1 MRSSAAPIRAV
12 RHGGDAAM
20 SELLVGLG
28 RLRLPEFTLV
38 EQHFAASPA
47 IDIPAAVRAQ
57 LARPEIAK
65 RLRAGATAALAVGSR
80 GIRDLRP
87 LVTSLVAELR
97 ARGLT
102 VIIVPAMGSHGG
114 ATAAGQAEVL
124 ARLGIDERTVGAE
137 VRSAMDTCEVA
148 HLSYDQ
154 AGDRYLPCPP
164 GPGTLPVHVDARA
177 LAAELVIPVARVK
190 PHTGF
195 RGRYESGIC
204 KMLSIGLG
212 KHEGCSLFHREGY
225 QRLAALIPAAAAAVL
240 ALGKIA
246 FAMAVVEDAHDRTAH
261 LEAVAAEQV
270 LEREPELLALARRL
284 MPRLL
289 LPRIDVLVVEEFG
302 KDISGVGMD
311 PNITGRSE
319 GGRLAGFDGAD
330 IGRIVVLALTAATH
344 GNATGLG
351 MADVISERVLGAID
365 RQVTATNVL
374 TSGSLAGGRTPLAM
388 ASDELAILAASC
400 CVPGVRP
407 EDVGMVRIRNTLQL
421 SRIAV
426 SRSLLEA
433 VARHPG
439 CAVLGPFTGEW
450 DAPGLH

>member
-1 MRSSAAPIRAV
+1 MRSSELPIRAARPV
-12 RHGGDAAM
+12 IDPAM

-28 RLRLPEFTLV
+28 RLRLPDFTLV
-38 EQHFAASPA
+38 AQRFPAAPRL
-47 IDIPAAVRAQ
+47 DISAAVRAQ

-65 RLRAGATAALAVGSR
+65 RLRSGATAALAVGSR
-80 GIRDLRP
+80 GIRDLRE
-87 LVTSLVAELR
+87 LVTVLVAELR
-97 ARGLT
+97 ARGLA
-102 VIIVPAMGSHGG
+102 VVIVPAMGSHGG
-114 ATAAGQAEVL
+114 ATAAGQADVL

-137 VRSAMDTCEVA
+137 VCSAMDTRAVA

-154 AGDRYLPCPP
+154 AADRYLPCAP
-164 GPGTLPVHVDARA
+164 GPDALPVHLDARA
-177 LAAELVIPVARVK
+177 LAAEVVIPVVRVK

-212 KHEGCSLFHREGY
+212 KHEGCSRYHREGY
-225 QRLAALIPAAAAAVL
+225 QRFAALIPAAAAAVL
-240 ALGKIA
+240 ALGKVA
-246 FAMAVVEDAHDRTAH
+246 FAMAVVEDAHERTAH

-270 LEREPELLALARRL
+270 MEREPELLDLARRL

-311 PNITGRSE
+311 PNITGRGE
-319 GGRLAGFDGAD
+319 GGRPADFAGAE

-351 MADVISERVLGAID
+351 MADVISERVLTAID

-388 ASDELAILAASC
+388 ASDELAILAAAC

-407 EDVGMVRIRNTLQL
+407 EEVGMVRIRNTLQL

-426 SRSLLEA
+426 SANLLD
-433 VARHPG
+433 VVRHLPG
-439 CAVLGPFTGEW
+439 CVALGPFTGSW
-450 DAPGLH
+450 DGPGRR

>member
-1 MRSSAAPIRAV
+1 
-12 RHGGDAAM
+12 M

-28 RLRLPEFTLV
+28 RLRLPDFTLV
-38 EQHFAASPA
+38 EQRF
-47 IDIPAAVRAQ
+47 PAAPPLDIEAAVHAQ
-57 LARPEIAK
+57 LARPEIAR

-87 LVTSLVAELR
+87 LVAALVAGLR
-97 ARGLT
+97 ARGLS

-124 ARLGIDERTVGAE
+124 AHLGIDERTVGAE
-137 VRSAMDTCEVA
+137 VCSAMGTREVA
-148 HLSYDQ
+148 HLGYDP
-154 AGDRYLPCPP
+154 AGDRYVPCPP
-164 GPGTLPVHVDARA
+164 GPGSLPVHFDERA
-177 LAAELVIPVARVK
+177 LAAEVVIPVVRVK

-212 KHEGCSLFHREGY
+212 KHAGCSRYHREGY
-225 QRLAALIPAAAAAVL
+225 QRFAALIPAAAAAVL
-240 ALGKIA
+240 ALGKVA
-246 FAMAVVEDAHDRTAH
+246 FAMAVVEDAHERTAH
-261 LEAVAAEQV
+261 LEAVAAERV
-270 LEREPELLALARRL
+270 LEREPELLELARRL

-319 GGRLAGFDGAD
+319 GGRLAGFTGAD
-330 IGRIVVLALTAATH
+330 IGRIVVLALTAATQ

-351 MADVISERVLGAID
+351 MADVISERVLMAID

-388 ASDELAILAASC
+388 AGDEQAILAAAC

-407 EDVGMVRIRNTLQL
+407 EDVGMVRIRSTLQL

-426 SRSLLEA
+426 SSTLLDA
-433 VARHPG
+433 VGRQPG
-439 CAVLGPFTGEW
+439 CIALGPFTGSW
-450 DAPGLH
+450 DVPGGR

>member
-1 MRSSAAPIRAV
+1 
-12 RHGGDAAM
+12 M
-20 SELLVGLG
+20 SELLAGFG
-28 RLRLPEFTLV
+28 QLRCPDLTLV
-38 EQHFAASPA
+38 EQRF
-47 IDIPAAVRAQ
+47 PAAPPLDIAAVVRAQ
-57 LARPEIAK
+57 LARPEISR

-87 LVTSLVAELR
+87 LVAALVAELR
-97 ARGLT
+97 ARGLA
-102 VIIVPAMGSHGG
+102 VVIVPAMGSHGG
-114 ATAAGQAEVL
+114 ATAAGQAAVL
-124 ARLGIDERTVGAE
+124 ARLGIDGESVGAE
-137 VRSAMDTCEVA
+137 VCSAMDTREVA
-148 HLSYDQ
+148 HLRYDH

-164 GPGTLPVHVDARA
+164 GMGALPVHVDSRA
-177 LAAELVIPVARVK
+177 LAAELVIPVVRIK

-212 KHEGCSLFHREGY
+212 KHEGCSRFHREGY
-225 QRLAALIPAAAAAVL
+225 QRFAALIPAAAAAVL
-240 ALGKIA
+240 ALGKVP
-246 FAMAVVEDAHDRTAH
+246 FAMAVVEDAHECTAH

-270 LEREPELLALARRL
+270 LEREPELLDLARQL

-319 GGRLAGFDGAD
+319 GGRLAGFAGAD

-351 MADVISERVLGAID
+351 MADVISERVLTAID

-388 ASDELAILAASC
+388 ASDELAILAAAC
-400 CVPGVRP
+400 CIPGVRP
-407 EDVGMVRIRNTLQL
+407 EDVGMVRIRNTMQL
-421 SRIAV
+421 ARIAV
-426 SRSLLEA
+426 SASLLGE
-433 VARHPG
+433 VARQPG
-439 CAVLGPFTGEW
+439 CVALGPFTGGW
-450 DAPGLH
+450 DAPGRR